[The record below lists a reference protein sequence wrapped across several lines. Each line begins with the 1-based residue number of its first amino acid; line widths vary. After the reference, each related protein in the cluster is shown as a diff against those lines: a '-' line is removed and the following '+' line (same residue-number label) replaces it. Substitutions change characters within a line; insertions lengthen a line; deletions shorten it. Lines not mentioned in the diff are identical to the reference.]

1 MACSKKREE
10 IEQIISPS
18 SNTSKLK
25 IDKNDSGVLDTEIEC
40 DAECDDDPE
49 TIRLTT
55 DACGETFPHRRLS
68 SVSSE
73 DAFSD
78 YSASNTTSSSE
89 ESDIGSITNGRSK
102 LRFWTSMITFTISSL
117 LGGVAVS
124 MLVPF
129 YTKEAEDKGVSV
141 SQAGLVIFYLTRQS
155 LIFLVQ
161 IIAINA
167 EQKLNIIATFQF
179 SGIRFCKLC
188 PNLVHSTFREI
199 LK

>member
-1 MACSKKREE
+1 MAVSKNKAETEPLLKRTT
-10 IEQIISPS
+10 
-18 SNTSKLK
+18 NSKNAL
-25 IDKNDSGVLDTEIEC
+25 IDKIQASNSFTEIEC
-40 DAECDDDPE
+40 DPECDDDPE
-49 TIRLTT
+49 TIRQTT

-78 YSASNTTSSSE
+78 YSASNTTTSSE

-141 SQAGLVIFYLTRQS
+141 SQAGLVIYYLLTQS
-155 LIFLVQ
+155 LISLVQ
-161 IIAINA
+161 
-167 EQKLNIIATFQF
+167 KL
-179 SGIRFCKLC
+179 
-188 PNLVHSTFREI
+188 
-199 LK
+199 

>member
-1 MACSKKREE
+1 MALSKNQDEKELLLKRGS
-10 IEQIISPS
+10 IIVPTDKAQN
-18 SNTSKLK
+18 NTSEALM
-25 IDKNDSGVLDTEIEC
+25 VEIEC

-49 TIRLTT
+49 TIRQTT

-73 DAFSD
+73 GAFSD
-78 YSASNTTSSSE
+78 YSASNTTTSSE

-141 SQAGLVIFYLTRQS
+141 SQAGLVIFCLITQS

-161 IIAINA
+161 ISHKCRARTEHNS
-167 EQKLNIIATFQF
+167 NI
-179 SGIRFCKLC
+179 L
-188 PNLVHSTFREI
+188 LFRYSV
-199 LK
+199 L

>member
-1 MACSKKREE
+1 MALSKNQDEKELLLKRGS
-10 IEQIISPS
+10 IIVPTDKAQN
-18 SNTSKLK
+18 NTSEALM
-25 IDKNDSGVLDTEIEC
+25 VEIEC

-78 YSASNTTSSSE
+78 YSASNTTTSSE

-141 SQAGLVIFYLTRQS
+141 SQAGLVIFYLITQS
-155 LIFLVQ
+155 LIIFSTNY
-161 IIAINA
+161 NA
-167 EQKLNIIATFQF
+167 EQELKIIATLYF

>member
-1 MACSKKREE
+1 MALSKNQDEKELLLKRGS
-10 IEQIISPS
+10 IIVPTDKAQN
-18 SNTSKLK
+18 NTSEALM
-25 IDKNDSGVLDTEIEC
+25 VEIEC

-49 TIRLTT
+49 TIRQTT

-78 YSASNTTSSSE
+78 YSASNTTTSSE

-102 LRFWTSMITFTISSL
+102 LRFWTSIITFTISSL

-129 YTKEAEDKGVSV
+129 YTKEAENKGVTV
-141 SQAGLVIFYLTRQS
+141 SQAGLVIYYLLTQS
-155 LIFLVQ
+155 VIPLVILNYKCRAEARHNRIF
-161 IIAINA
+161 N
-167 EQKLNIIATFQF
+167 F
-179 SGIRFCKLC
+179 
-188 PNLVHSTFREI
+188 
-199 LK
+199 